1 LDLGL
6 HWIRRRQRSLTRAAL
21 AIFFAAWLQAAI
33 VPCVAAHG
41 SVEAQS
47 PHDSSSVHGHAAG
60 TAHAG
65 HGADGAAQHCIY
77 CPPGDHASD
86 SGSGSCDSHGG
97 CAYLHDPQV
106 DGRTAGAL
114 FAALPAS
121 YVVPAPG
128 AQVLARCV
136 LPPSSHR
143 APRIRLSVSYCR
155 FIE

>member
-77 CPPGDHASD
+77 CPPVDHSAD
-86 SGSGSCDSHGG
+86 SGSGSCDAHGG

-106 DGRTAGAL
+106 DGRASGAL

-121 YVVPAPG
+121 YVVPSPG
-128 AQVLARCV
+128 AQVDARCV
-136 LPPSSHR
+136 IPPSRHHTGGV
-143 APRIRLSVSYCR
+143 RLSVSYCR